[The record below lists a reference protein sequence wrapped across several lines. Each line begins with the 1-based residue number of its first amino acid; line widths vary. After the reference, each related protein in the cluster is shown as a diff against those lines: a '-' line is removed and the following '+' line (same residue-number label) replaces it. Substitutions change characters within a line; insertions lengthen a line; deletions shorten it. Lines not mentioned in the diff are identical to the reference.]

1 MIGTVFDIQRFSV
14 HDGPGIRTTVFM
26 KGCSL
31 RCAWCHN
38 PEGLSPEPQLK
49 FDKSNCIRCGR
60 CSTPPDFSDPERC
73 PTGALS
79 VCGTKV
85 TAKELLTEL
94 LRDKIFYGDDGGVT
108 FSGGECLLQSDFVT
122 SVMKELKKEN
132 IGTAIDTAGFVP
144 YENIEQTL
152 EYCDLYLYDL
162 KAASSVIHKKYTG
175 HNNSLIVSNL
185 EKLCLTGKKIRIRIP
200 VIPDVNDSAEEM
212 TALND
217 IIRGCTKNTDGSC
230 IERITLIPY
239 HTLGKSKYPT
249 LGMSCRFNTEKNVS
263 PEKTRHLSEIFGNKA
278 LSTIDD
284 TVSD

>member
-122 SVMKELKKEN
+122 SVMKELKKKWQEC
-132 IGTAIDTAGFVP
+132 
-144 YENIEQTL
+144 L
-152 EYCDLYLYDL
+152 EYL
-162 KAASSVIHKKYTG
+162 
-175 HNNSLIVSNL
+175 NLIYQ
-185 EKLCLTGKKIRIRIP
+185 
-200 VIPDVNDSAEEM
+200 D
-212 TALND
+212 
-217 IIRGCTKNTDGSC
+217 
-230 IERITLIPY
+230 
-239 HTLGKSKYPT
+239 
-249 LGMSCRFNTEKNVS
+249 
-263 PEKTRHLSEIFGNKA
+263 
-278 LSTIDD
+278 
-284 TVSD
+284 